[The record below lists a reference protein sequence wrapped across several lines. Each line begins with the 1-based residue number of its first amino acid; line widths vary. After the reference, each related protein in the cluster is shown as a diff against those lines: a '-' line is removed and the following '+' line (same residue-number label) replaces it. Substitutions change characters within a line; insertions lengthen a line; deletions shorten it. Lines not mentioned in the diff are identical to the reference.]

1 MPVARSALVLVP
13 AIALGFAAACASR
26 SAPPAAAGPASAPPA
41 PPATPVADPAAWRTS
56 EAPVLTHHVQLTFP
70 DRFVKAGESYFSPDD
85 RRVVFQAIERP
96 VDGAEPGDFYAMF
109 VGDVVRD
116 GEGRVAGLSNVRR
129 ISPVGSAN
137 TCGWFHPKDP
147 DRVLF
152 GSTVVPP
159 SNRETPGYQRGTG
172 KYRWQ
177 FPPEMRIVECDLRT
191 ADGTAATLKAV
202 VGDGDGYV
210 AEGSLSSDGRTLL
223 YTQVDPKTQGDLWV
237 LDMPTGERRRIV
249 GAPGYDGGPFFTP
262 DDSGIIYRSDRTGD
276 SLLQVYAADL
286 VRDPSG
292 KVTGIANERPMT
304 KNDQVN
310 WCPFYHPDGRH
321 FAYASSE
328 VGHSNYEVFMRDAKD
343 PGRSVRLTTAP
354 GADVLPAFSHDGRTM
369 IWTGQRGA
377 GEKSSQLWVAT
388 FDLAAAKAREP
399 FSAAVARDGVGTG
412 PARP

>member
-1 MPVARSALVLVP
+1 MVDARPSVVCALLV
-13 AIALGFAAACASR
+13 ACAPTWWLAGCATPG
-26 SAPPAAAGPASAPPA
+26 SAGAAEATGTGTGGGTAAGAAVPDWR
-41 PPATPVADPAAWRTS
+41 AT

-70 DRFVKAGESYFSPDD
+70 DRFIKAGESYFSPDD

-96 VDGAEPGDFYAMF
+96 ADGATPSDFYAMF
-109 VGDVVRD
+109 VADVVRD
-116 GEGRVAGLSNVRR
+116 GAGRVTALADVRR
-129 ISPVGSAN
+129 ISPEGSAN

-152 GSTVVPP
+152 GSTVVAP

-191 ADGTAATLKAV
+191 ADGTAASLKPV
-202 VGDGDGYV
+202 VGDGNGYV
-210 AEGSLSSDGRTLL
+210 AEGSLSADGRTLL

-237 LDMPTGERRRIV
+237 MDLVSGERRCIV
-249 GAPGYDGGPFFTP
+249 DAPGYDGGPFFTP
-262 DDSGIIYRSDRTGD
+262 DDRGIIYRSDRNGD
-276 SLLQVYAADL
+276 SLLQVYVADL

-292 KVTGIANERPMT
+292 TVTGIANERAMT
-304 KNDQVN
+304 GNDQVN

-328 VGHSNYEVFMRDAKD
+328 AGHSNYEVFMRDAAA
-343 PGRSVRLTTAP
+343 PGRAVRITTAP

-369 IWTGQRGA
+369 IWTGQRGT

-388 FDLAAAKAREP
+388 FDLDAAKAREP
-399 FSAAVARDGVGTG
+399 FGAA
-412 PARP
+412 P